1 MAVIDNASLIG
12 GSKYP
17 LIFKDGHIETIPM
30 SSVHIESSG
39 ITSLPTNCFPIV
51 ASPKTVSHG
60 AAWATDSVAIYF
72 GTSTDRTTVASASAG
87 GTVNWMSGTSA
98 IIYCPA
104 CVQSLDN
111 LKSGAFSYSS
121 SSSGNE
127 LFYVYA
133 EK

>member
-1 MAVIDNASLIG
+1 MFTLV
-12 GSKYP
+12 
-17 LIFKDGHIETIPM
+17 FKDGHIETISM
-30 SSVHIESSG
+30 NKVHIEQDG
-39 ITSLPTNCFPIV
+39 ITKLPENCYPIV

-87 GTVNWMSGTSA
+87 GTVNWLNGTSA

-121 SSSGNE
+121 SYSGNE